1 MLSIV
6 VKHGAHTFRR
16 MWTIL
21 IKVQRCMTKMISE
34 LSQLNYEERLCRTNL
49 LSLEMRRL
57 RANLNEVFETVKGID
72 NVDQYSFFQPSRE
85 TGTRGHMH
93 RFFLPSCRLNLRKF
107 SCSQRV
113 VSEWNSL
120 PPKAVNQTTVNGFK
134 NIIDNI
140 FRKRRGLHISQ
151 NRLSATV
158 LKTPS
163 AFITDGIQ

>member
-1 MLSIV
+1 M
-6 VKHGAHTFRR
+6 TR
-16 MWTIL
+16 MIP
-21 IKVQRCMTKMISE
+21 E

-57 RANLNEVFETVKGID
+57 RLDIIDVFKIVKCID

-85 TGTRGHMH
+85 TIGHMYK
-93 RFFLPSCRLNLRKF
+93 FFLPSCRLNLRRF
-107 SCSQRV
+107 SFSQRV

-120 PPKAVNQTTVNGFK
+120 PPKAVNQTTVNGLK

-151 NRLSATV
+151 NRLSAQV

-163 AFITDGIQ
+163 AFITGGIQ